1 MTYILHA
8 CHVGPC
14 GGHFSD
20 KRTAYK
26 VLHSVIIG
34 QAFLRMLP
42 NMLKDVIVSKE
53 WVDLRHLI
61 KCLYN
66 PNL

>member
-1 MTYILHA
+1 MIDILHA
-8 CHVGPC
+8 CHDVPC

-20 KRTAYK
+20 KRMTYK
-26 VLHSVIIG
+26 ILHSGYYWPII
-34 QAFLRMLP
+34 LRMFS

-61 KCLYN
+61 RCPYSLR
-66 PNL
+66 